1 MSTDIDQILTKYNI
15 ECSSVNRNKLIE
27 NLKDR
32 VKDYKKRDKE
42 KYIKMISFNEA
53 IHLADYYLIPF
64 MSNSKHS
71 IQSFNN
77 TILTKLNDSNK
88 QLLRDFLQEN
98 NVWILIKKQHSEIK
112 EDIKQ
117 KIYYQNPTLV
127 TKSLSD
133 NIITRLLAIN
143 QLNHLIKTTFNEKI
157 RKIKKDITDV
167 RYVVLDK
174 PVEEFKT
181 ATYEDLCKLILSNQ
195 VNCTYC
201 NDEMIL
207 LIKGDNDDKNLLL
220 SFDAIIPIHGH
231 TKDNLA
237 ICCCQCNSGK
247 GTSNTY
253 TPSYS
258 SKPNEYQ
265 CLEVN
270 KKEYKYILQNDLSH
284 IESYETYRLE
294 LIKIADKLHWYDH
307 SEKKLYSC
315 TSNDS
320 GDFIK
325 DYILDGTEYHQKN
338 HIENGLTWIKLSDV
352 ENNINSYMNYEYIT
366 GDVNYFI
373 NYFPENA

>member
-15 ECSSVNRNKLIE
+15 ECSSVNRKKLIE
-27 NLKDR
+27 KLKDR

-42 KYIKMISFNEA
+42 KYTKMISFDDA

-64 MSNSKHS
+64 MSNSNHS
-71 IQSFNN
+71 IQSFNS

-112 EDIKQ
+112 EVIKQ
-117 KIYYQNPTLV
+117 KIYNENPNLV

-133 NIITRLLAIN
+133 NLITKLLAIN
-143 QLNHLIKTTFNEKI
+143 ELKNLINTKFNEKM
-157 RKIKKDITDV
+157 RVWKKEETDTL
-167 RYVVLDK
+167 YVVLDK
-174 PVEEFKT
+174 PTEEFKT

-220 SFDAIIPIHGH
+220 SFDAIIPIYGH
-231 TKDNLA
+231 TKNNLT

-247 GTSNTY
+247 GTLNTY
-253 TPSYS
+253 IPSYS
-258 SKPNEYQ
+258 NKPNEYQ

-270 KKEYKYILQNDLSH
+270 KKEYKYISQNDSL

-294 LIKIADKLHWYDH
+294 LIKIADKLHWFDH

-325 DYILDGTEYHQKN
+325 DYILDGTEYHQKI
-338 HIENGLTWIKLSDV
+338 HIENGLTWIKLSDY
-352 ENNINSYMNYEYIT
+352 ESNKNTYFNLGINN
-366 GDVNYFI
+366 FI
-373 NYFPENA
+373 NYLKEDS